1 MSAALAR
8 VARVAA
14 AALAIVLAPLLGGG
28 VGAQEPVPVD
38 TTIESPSLFER
49 LNLDKLRLV
58 ALGASVGAVK
68 PSQTRTT
75 QAYAVHADYG
85 RVAER
90 WNIVFSVTYWGS
102 RYDDETLQRFADTL
116 QNVIVGDTST
126 YEIDLGEVSI
136 SDIALGTELRWMP
149 RRAASTVLRPYLG
162 GGLAAHVVNAEGRAI
177 SGTFV
182 ERALDN
188 ITAGVI
194 AVAGVDA
201 VFLDHLSLG
210 MQARYDLLS
219 GSRFGALRLVG
230 TYVFDPLP
238 PSPTR
243 TGDGR

>member
-1 MSAALAR
+1 MRTLTRVVVTVLASVLAAALPVAALA
-8 VARVAA
+8 
-14 AALAIVLAPLLGGG
+14 
-28 VGAQEPVPVD
+28 AQEPARVD

-68 PSQTRTT
+68 PSQTRAT
-75 QAYAVHADYG
+75 QAYSVHADYG
-85 RVAER
+85 RVAEN

-116 QNVIVGDTST
+116 RNVIVGDTGS

-188 ITAGVI
+188 ITAGLI

-238 PSPTR
+238 PSPAR
-243 TGDGR
+243 TGGGR

>member
-1 MSAALAR
+1 MNRAIRPGRDLAR
-8 VARVAA
+8 VAL
-14 AALAIVLAPLLGGG
+14 ALALLAPSALR
-28 VGAQEPVPVD
+28 AQEPARVD
-38 TTIESPSLFER
+38 TIVESPTLFER
-49 LNLDKLRLV
+49 LNLDKLRLS
-58 ALGASVGAVK
+58 ALGMSVGAVK
-68 PSQTRTT
+68 PSQTETT

-102 RYDDETLQRFADTL
+102 RYERETLQRFADTL
-116 QNVIVGDTST
+116 RNVIVDSTGD
-126 YEIDLGEVSI
+126 YQLDLGEVTI

-149 RRAASTVLRPYLG
+149 RRAPSTVLRPYLG

-194 AVAGVDA
+194 AVGGVDA
-201 VFLDHLSLG
+201 VFFRHLSVG

-219 GSRFGALRLVG
+219 GSRFGALRLVA

-238 PSPTR
+238 ASPSTPPR
-243 TGDGR
+243 AP

>member
-1 MSAALAR
+1 MSAALTCRMRA
-8 VARVAA
+8 VAVAA
-14 AALAIVLAPLLGGG
+14 CLALGGAAPLQGQG
-28 VGAQEPVPVD
+28 PVRVD
-38 TTIESPSLFER
+38 TIVETPSLFER
-49 LNLDKLRLV
+49 LNLDKLRLS
-58 ALGASVGAVK
+58 ALGTSVGRVK
-68 PSQTRTT
+68 PSQTEAT
-75 QAYAVHADYG
+75 QAYGVHADYG

-102 RYDDETLQRFADTL
+102 RYEQETLRRFRDTL
-116 QNVIVGDTST
+116 SNVIVDSTGD
-126 YEIDLGEVSI
+126 YRIELGEITI
-136 SDIALGTELRWMP
+136 SDIALGTELRWAP

-194 AVAGVDA
+194 GVAGVDA
-201 VFLDHLSLG
+201 VFFSHLSFG

-219 GSRFGALRLVG
+219 GSRFGALRVVA

-238 PSPTR
+238 PAPGGSA
-243 TGDGR
+243 GGR